1 WSRYTYRAQLQAP
14 SQPGEPPGVW
24 SDPSVPAALHFIPP
38 APPPAPTITAAT
50 RTGDQVTLS
59 WENPELSIRATTLGN
74 HQYRVLRV
82 KAGGGVMEELATVDS
97 LLPAELPHARAPPA
111 GGHVAGAV

>member
-1 WSRYTYRAQLQAP
+1 
-14 SQPGEPPGVW
+14 
-24 SDPSVPAALHFIPP
+24 
-38 APPPAPTITAAT
+38 
-50 RTGDQVTLS
+50 VTLS

-97 LLPAELPHARAPPA
+97 LLPAELTDVGAPE
-111 GGHVAGAV
+111 AVRYVVETVDPVGRRTASAATDPV